1 MTFIWKIVIFCN
13 FLAFFDTKSC
23 LDPTYHTLLRSV
35 SIDGRLDTHEGGFGE
50 VQFSMTP
57 TVPRK
62 LEVPRA
68 KWQMEAEV
76 I

>member
-1 MTFIWKIVIFCN
+1 MVF
-13 FLAFFDTKSC
+13 
-23 LDPTYHTLLRSV
+23 
-35 SIDGRLDTHEGGFGE
+35 GRFRAQNHVKTPLIIHRCDQCPQTDVWIPMKGGFGE

>member
-1 MTFIWKIVIFCN
+1 MK
-13 FLAFFDTKSC
+13 
-23 LDPTYHTLLRSV
+23 
-35 SIDGRLDTHEGGFGE
+35 GGSSE
-50 VQFSMTP
+50 VRFSMTP

-76 I
+76 ISMAGNVSYPIMNQVSSARITSPQ